1 MRKTVAITLVIP
13 DASPLLTLGRV
24 RRLDVLSY
32 FKVPIHIVDVVA
44 EEAQRPP
51 NDLNGAVRAWFAER
65 SNLLTTVE
73 TTVGLGLAAR
83 RARGETPSTRDFGE
97 LAVEDYATSLPYQGE
112 GKTLPLVLFED
123 PDVLESR
130 LRKAPNVH
138 LLNTAALLL
147 GLKELGLMSDAVDV
161 LAAINEERRS
171 PMLPF
176 EEPARTRKI
185 QSTFLKAVGRPQEI
199 GR

>member
-44 EEAQRPP
+44 EEAQRPR
-51 NDLNGAVRAWFAER
+51 NDVNGAVRAWFAER

-73 TTVGLGLAAR
+73 TTVGLGLAVR

-112 GKTLPLVLFED
+112 GKMLPLVLFED
-123 PDVLESR
+123 PDVLDSR

-147 GLKELGLMSDAVDV
+147 GLEELGLLPDARDV

-176 EEPARTRKI
+176 EEPARTRKYK
-185 QSTFLKAVGRPQEI
+185 STFLKAVGPPQEV
-199 GR
+199 GK